1 MRRKIA
7 GQESV
12 EAVFEARCTAS
23 RIRSQRRLRQPE
35 TPYLTKK
42 GCQIGSPRAL
52 MLPKGGVF
60 GIEDTL

>member
-52 MLPKGGVF
+52 MLPKVGMV
-60 GIEDTL
+60 GIEDKL

>member
-23 RIRSQRRLRQPE
+23 RIRSRRRLRQPE
-35 TPYLTKK
+35 TPDLTKK

-52 MLPKGGVF
+52 MLPKGEVF

>member
-23 RIRSQRRLRQPE
+23 QIRFQRRLRKSGNAVPN
-35 TPYLTKK
+35 KK
-42 GCQIGSPRAL
+42 G
-52 MLPKGGVF
+52 LPNWQLACFDVTEGRSVWH
-60 GIEDTL
+60 